1 MNYHQ
6 IIESFA
12 AFNANSVNSLLYT
25 VKSNLW
31 LILTIVGAFVITIL
45 NIREEIEDYVTEEQ
59 NII

>member
-1 MNYHQ
+1 MQYQQ
-6 IIESFA
+6 ILESFA
-12 AFNANSVNSLLYT
+12 AFNINSVNSLIYT

-31 LILTIVGAFVITIL
+31 LILTIIGALIVTIL

>member
-1 MNYHQ
+1 MKYQQ
-6 IIESFA
+6 ILESFL
-12 AFNANSVNSLLYT
+12 AFNTNSINSLIYT

-31 LILTIVGAFVITIL
+31 LILTIIGALIVTIL